1 MIKDQVI
8 EINFVKSAE
17 NDSDIMTKNQQ
28 VQHYM
33 YAKSKLVYTIQE
45 MNEKKVIQDEETG
58 TEDVRELY
66 LAMCFPIFKW

>member
-1 MIKDQVI
+1 
-8 EINFVKSAE
+8 
-17 NDSDIMTKNQQ
+17 MTKNQQ

-66 LAMCFPIFKW
+66 LSMCFPIFTW